1 MKDASPFKVLTVS
14 STISHTQFVLN
25 GWSRVYRDDGGLRV
39 GAWGLDEVDGDL
51 GLRDRWGGWP

>member
-1 MKDASPFKVLTVS
+1 MLNRHA
-14 STISHTQFVLN
+14 ISHTQLVLN

>member
-1 MKDASPFKVLTVS
+1 MPAPLKLNCVV
-14 STISHTQFVLN
+14 TQFVLN
-25 GWSRVYRDDGGLRV
+25 GWSRVYRDDGGLGV